1 MSGRLFPRQPGGG
14 IEQAQSYADDLRVQL
29 AEEQTLRRAAEDK
42 AADLAYRLTT
52 AEQRI
57 TVLTGE
63 LAQAVSRAGELSTA
77 LAAAQSAPPPEVPPP
92 LAYEGYVS
100 NRDDQ
105 GRIKRFEILPK
116 TGV

>member
-1 MSGRLFPRQPGGG
+1 MSGKLFPGYKGSEPSG
-14 IEQAQSYADDLRVQL
+14 SYADDLRVQL

-42 AADLAYRLTT
+42 AADLSYRLAA

-63 LAQAVSRAGELSTA
+63 LAQAHARNGELSTS
-77 LAAAQSAPPPEVPPP
+77 LAAAQSAPPPEVLPP